1 MNTNIWA
8 NVFGVMGIVTSVII
22 YQQKENRNML
32 IWKLITDTVWVIHY
46 LMLQANSVAVV
57 TMVAMARSVILLC
70 QNHAWARHKAWLWV
84 FLGSSFLL
92 SLLAWK
98 DWTSGLVMV
107 ASLACILAFWI
118 GKPKI
123 TRMVSIPA
131 AAMFLINVALNG
143 SLWGTLNESFLLIS
157 AIVGVVRLDL
167 KLSKASKPN
176 QKEKRSEPR

>member
-107 ASLACILAFWI
+107 ASLALVPLV
-118 GKPKI
+118 KPE
-123 TRMVSIPA
+123 MVLVP
-131 AAMFLINVALNG
+131 
-143 SLWGTLNESFLLIS
+143 
-157 AIVGVVRLDL
+157 VVLDL
-167 KLSKASKPN
+167 VGRVA
-176 QKEKRSEPR
+176 RAPRVVAP